1 MPDLETERGIYVRV
15 KRVLAL
21 VLSAVLCAGVIPP
34 ANVSAKTVVYAAKAS
49 GKEVEQN
56 DQCIIDYSNRA
67 DGYVMAKYKEKTKKT
82 VKAQVEGPVGET
94 YTYTLRKNAYE
105 VLPLTEGD
113 GEYKITVFLNV
124 EGNSYATVLSTTVD
138 VQLNSQ
144 FAPYIRPNQY
154 VNYKKSTKVVK
165 KAGKLVKGCKT
176 DLAKVKKIYNYVI
189 KNYKYDKK
197 KAANVETGY
206 LPNLDTIYKNKKG
219 ICFDYAAVMTAMLR
233 SQEVPTKLVI
243 GYTGNAYH
251 AWINVYSKK
260 KGWVAGAIYFNGK
273 KWKLMDPT
281 FASTSKSSDEITKY
295 IGDGKN
301 YKAKYSY

>member
-1 MPDLETERGIYVRV
+1 MSVR
-15 KRVLAL
+15 KITGLM
-21 VLSAVLCAGVIPP
+21 LSAILLAGMVFP
-34 ANVSAKTVVYAAKAS
+34 AKVSAKTVVYTAKAS

-56 DQCIIDYSNRA
+56 DQCVIDYSNRV
-67 DGYVMAKYKEKTKKT
+67 DGYVMVKYKEKTSKT

-113 GEYKITVFLNV
+113 GEYKVTVFLNV
-124 EGNSYATVLSTTVD
+124 EGNSYATVLSATLD
-138 VQLNSQ
+138 VQLSSQ
-144 FAPYIRPNQY
+144 FVPYIRPNQY

-176 DLAKVKKIYNYVI
+176 DLAKVKKIYKYVI
-189 KNYKYDKK
+189 NNYKYDKK

-206 LPNLDTIYKNKKG
+206 LPNLDSIYKKKKG

-233 SQEVPTKLVI
+233 SQGVPTKLVI

-260 KGWVAGAIYFNGK
+260 KGWVTGAIYFNGK

-281 FASTSKSSDEITKY
+281 FASTSKESKDITKY